1 MLTFIARELDE
12 TANFYFKRAPDN
24 SRSAWFCIHV
34 KGENDFQIHKYVDE
48 VRPGVYGIQ
57 TESLVRLPTEED
69 NRDLEE
75 LFKKKVKEEGLVIL
89 VEESQEVTIMTKSDY
104 KILMNL

>member
-1 MLTFIARELDE
+1 MISFIAHELDE
-12 TANFYFKRAPDN
+12 LANRGN
-24 SRSAWFCIHV
+24 SKSAWFCVHV
-34 KGENDFQIHKYVDE
+34 KGENDFQIHKYVDK
-48 VRPGVYGIQ
+48 VRPGVYGIPH
-57 TESLVRLPTEED
+57 TSLVLLPTEKD

-75 LFKKKVKEEGLVIL
+75 LFKKKAKEGLVLL